1 MSDCN
6 HSHNHNHCSPCGVCE
21 TNTAAC
27 ESVSSQMQNFTDQFF
42 GTVVKSEENGQVV
55 WSLPCSLDIGLQN
68 NPRAVGEGLACYFL
82 RLFNQGIIGAT
93 GPQGDPGTP
102 GVNGKNGFTVT
113 LASFTQPTLGAPN
126 IQIST
131 LFNPALT
138 EGLYVFID
146 TSGWY
151 QITATD
157 GAGALWLT
165 LVKELSGAPAT
176 ITAGKLVVPSGFPGV
191 SVTGPPGPQGSQGA
205 QGGPGVSH
213 TAINGMYYAEVGTN
227 DNLGIAYADID
238 FVNSSARLLLHGQ
251 GTFQITVTVDFI
263 GLAGIVVTDEV
274 FFRLQNNDTLVNL
287 PGSEHAT
294 SAIAVDELRTMSFT
308 INTVTTG
315 ENQQVSLQGKC
326 TTVDKVAVVALRT
339 TMTYVKLS

>member
-1 MSDCN
+1 MAECQT
-6 HSHNHNHCSPCGVCE
+6 CTPCGVSE

-27 ESVSSQMQNFTDQFF
+27 ESLSSQIQNFVDQFF
-42 GTVVKSEENGQVV
+42 GSVIKSEEDGQVV
-55 WSLPCSLDIGLQN
+55 WSLPCSLEIGLQN

-82 RLFNQGIIGAT
+82 RLFSQGIIGAT
-93 GPQGDPGTP
+93 GPAGEPGAP
-102 GVNGKNGFTVT
+102 GADGKNAFTIT
-113 LASFTQPTLGAPN
+113 LASFSQPTLGSPN

-131 LFNPALT
+131 LFNPALL
-138 EGLYVFID
+138 EGLYIFID
-146 TSGWY
+146 QSGWY

-165 LVKELSGAPAT
+165 LVKELSGASAT

-191 SVTGPPGPQGSQGA
+191 SVTGPQGPQGPQGL

-227 DNLGIAYADID
+227 DNLGIAYAVID

-251 GTFQITVTVDFI
+251 GTFQITVTVDFV
-263 GLAGIVVTDEV
+263 GLTGIVDTDQV
-274 FFRLQNNDTLVNL
+274 FFRLQNDDTLVVL

-294 SAIAVDELRTMSFT
+294 SEISQDELRTMSFT
-308 INTVTTG
+308 VNTVTTG
-315 ENQQVSLQGKC
+315 DNQQVSLQGKC

-339 TMTYVKLS
+339 TLTYVKLL